1 MFKGSNGR
9 GLKGRSIA
17 LSLSAM
23 MAASNLAAAANGVT
37 AYAVDDIS
45 SLESSSEAEVSDAL
59 NGNSD
64 TVLPDGDGETV
75 SDESAQNLN
84 GDSKEEVSEEDAA
97 AVTVS
102 SDEEE
107 DEEKASDAS
116 DEASSLASDAADA
129 SSLASSK
136 EEKRLLLTA
145 SNDSVSLIA
154 DQGEDGYQNFNEDVV
169 IADIRF
175 GTDNDV
181 SSADTYSEETGY
193 GFSDVDYGKTA
204 DGWVGNVYYPR
215 VPSISA
221 GSSNVVDSEDYVAIA
236 SKVWTE
242 TESTG
247 YGVYTYESTSTFDVD
262 LYNADY
268 RVDVTFTN
276 PTDSGYIAALEAE
289 DITKATDISV
299 GAGQTVTQS
308 FEANLIDGTLN
319 LKFLR
324 NSSATSIN
332 DASTEKVYVS
342 GVKITRLATEEKGD
356 KPTIFIASDSTVQTY
371 DEYYYPQTGWG
382 QVLSSYFGDFV
393 EERECDD
400 CGYSQS
406 QVYET
411 TNAIIENRS
420 IGGRSS
426 KSFIDEGKFDDILE
440 DIKPGDY
447 LLVQWGHNDATYSR
461 PNRYVS
467 SEDFEKWMMMYVN
480 GAYER
485 GATPVF
491 VTPVARYSYTT
502 KADGSLDS
510 FASNFEAYRQVMLR
524 LASEYNVPYVDL
536 TQRSIEVCNNFGIEG
551 SKMLFLKLA
560 AGEVSTGAYAGGVD
574 DSTHLQYYGALK
586 FAQCVAQGIVDYAAG
601 DVNGANDQLDGLASL
616 VAINTATEAPKQPT
630 ELKTTSVG
638 ATSISIAWDAAEG
651 AELYYIYRARL
662 EDGKTVDD
670 VEFDKAA
677 KYSVSGK
684 TSYVDNN
691 CAGGASYVYAV
702 AGFNSFGVGEL
713 SEKIVVSTKTA
724 GYRFD
729 FNYNNSP
736 TMEGWTGV
744 NQNEMYSAEKG
755 YGWITAPNNGRYRN
769 NNGNADS
776 SAMADDFNL
785 GAGEFAVD
793 IPNGSYEITVYA
805 CDLLSN
811 TSTIKP
817 AYAAEGISIGSIAC
831 KQSLGSCTGTVNV
844 TDGQLNVTVGGT
856 NQYINGMT
864 ITSLLEAPGNLA
876 ITELSFEKVTASFLL
891 SFTKVKDA
899 VSYKVY
905 QKGETDKDFAV
916 VKSFTAQEL
925 IDNELDCRA
934 MTASLGE
941 TYSYYMT
948 CVVADGTESAPS
960 NIVTQAMLDPS
971 VTVPIAVKDV
981 KCDSPEE
988 GATELQ
994 NTITISWKENDASE
1008 NVIKYIIYRSD
1019 KAENAKGFKEFTK
1032 VGESTTTS
1040 FTDESEDLATNI
1052 HYYYKVAAMNAG
1064 GVGEMSEVCIT
1075 PIAGSLIAG
1084 GLEHYSTR
1092 AVVAINVAGDAGAE
1106 TKVSVTDK
1114 EGNAITRGNYISW
1127 RSFPEDFNGKELTT
1141 TFDVYRNGTQIAYNI
1156 KSTNM
1161 IDEGGLPSNTYVIVG
1176 SNDDSLGLSAV
1187 ETPVWAN
1194 QYIELSLNKPENET
1208 MPDGSTCSY
1217 TANDMSVG
1225 DLDGDGELELIV
1237 KWYPSNAKDNSGSG
1251 YTGKTF
1257 LDGYDVNFTT
1267 GAAELLWRIDLG
1279 VNIRSGAHYTQ
1290 FQVWDYDSDGIA
1302 EIAVKTADGTTTYTN
1317 ENGELVETGYVG
1329 ACNSDALP
1337 TDVISEKNDY
1347 RNSSG
1352 YILDGPE
1359 YFSMFKGDTG
1369 RLIDTVDYLPARGSV
1384 SAWGDGYGNRV
1395 DRFLS
1400 ATAYLN
1406 GTTPFAVFARGY
1418 YTRTALTAYYLSKT
1432 TDEDGNEVEQIG
1444 VYWKFDT
1451 DYITSDVEL
1460 TAQGNHGLSVN
1471 DVDGDGKD
1479 EIIYGSLTVDND
1491 GTVLYSTQLGHGDAM
1506 HVSDWIP
1513 SHPGLEVMDVHEH
1526 DNAAYHVEIHDAETG
1541 EILTGYY
1548 TGKDTGRGMAG
1559 DVDPTAEGAEYWSI
1573 ANPNYTGNDEPSWD
1587 SRNADVYSTLSGIV
1601 NASDKT
1607 NDAMISLSNGVTPAV
1622 NFSLY
1627 WDGDLLAEMQDHTF
1641 NNDGYYPLT
1650 TTIEKWDYENQQ
1662 SIKLFESSQVLTSNG
1677 TKGNLGLVA
1686 DILGD
1691 WRDEIIARCAYDDSK
1706 VRIYSTT
1713 IQTDYVVPCS
1723 LTDLAYRE
1731 GVAWQNVGY
1740 NQPAHTSYLISE
1752 GLITAKVSE
1761 EAVDS
1766 NSATIS
1772 FTAANDGVYG
1782 HEVDGYEIKRAEVTV
1797 DEEGNEVVSDYETVS
1812 SLTNKE
1818 LVYGASGGSAEK
1830 VLVGYDDLFVF
1841 RKFDFGYKSSNATGF
1856 ERILA
1861 DDYSPERGYG
1871 WAEGTGSTVN
1881 WNKVGVGIENAGD
1894 TQTSIEKACCDL
1906 DRRDNELKFLV
1917 DVPAG
1922 TYRVDV
1928 YAGAAYNNRA
1938 YNDTKI
1944 YVNGDDLG
1952 TVSQSPFVADIVK
1965 TTIVSFDNNSKIE
1978 IVSSNEGNL
1987 AILNAAVITRVQP
2000 VYEDVPINI
2009 DENTCFTYKDTG
2021 LEGGKFYSYKVAAIV
2036 DKKASFASAP
2046 ITVQTT
2052 VAIEKLDEEFGVIEL
2067 VQDTVLAQGQ
2077 TVADLLAA
2085 KKSYILVTDGNGEQ
2099 KSVSVTWEADEVDL
2113 GTVGTYTAHAYIRGY
2128 AENPVDV
2135 TVNVIENIPTGYEE
2149 LKDIEVI
2156 LGNPVVLPE
2165 TVKATFLNG
2174 TSNDVKVIWDT
2185 DKLKEDKA
2193 GDYTLTGTVE
2203 GTSDKVTI
2211 TVHIVDDYIVSI
2223 VDTYAEIE
2231 YLNKNYTLPET
2242 VVATYASGATK
2253 AQSVVWNTS
2262 DIDISSLGST
2272 FNLEGTVENFDD
2284 KAIAKVTV
2292 RYPAIAKYDFGI
2304 DAKAVAEGWTG
2315 ITVNPKNGGKTL
2327 ADFGS
2332 EYTIEKGYGFKNA
2345 ESKMQGRSEIFEQA
2359 GVLPSLVY
2367 TDFALPAD
2375 ETFLVDVENGNYQV
2389 EFVSNSIYKS
2399 TVSGVVEDKS
2409 FNVSNAAATYNIATV
2424 DVEVTD
2430 GQLTMTFGSNT
2441 PRLGGII
2448 VRKAITDGK
2457 YYGEEEEEEEETP
2470 AGKFTT
2476 KWGTTYYVLEDGSKL
2491 TGLWKI
2497 DDNFYFFKQK
2507 GGMVKNDFVTIDGN
2521 KYYFN
2526 SEGHMV
2532 TGLFTK
2538 WSSIY
2543 YAYSNGV
2550 IATSTLIDAEDG
2562 YRYCAKDNGSLVKQ
2576 DWATVGDDTYYFDGD
2591 CHMVTGFFKKWTST
2605 YYFNEYGIKQVN
2617 TMVTVDGE
2625 TYYLDKNGIMQTNTF
2640 VTFEDGERFFDSEGH
2655 MVKGQTITRWF
2666 KSYTFDDNGILID

>member
-17 LSLSAM
+17 LTLSAM
-23 MAASNLAAAANGVT
+23 MAASNLAAAANSVT
-37 AYAVDDIS
+37 AYAVDDVS
-45 SLESSSEAEVSDAL
+45 SLESSSEAEGSVAE

-64 TVLPDGDGETV
+64 ADLPENSGETD
-75 SDESAQNLN
+75 SIESA
-84 GDSKEEVSEEDAA
+84 DEKEDAA
-97 AVTVS
+97 TLIVS
-102 SDEEE
+102 SDEEDKDAE
-107 DEEKASDAS
+107 VEEEKGEVAADAS
-116 DEASSLASDAADA
+116 SSASSEASDA
-129 SSLASSK
+129 SSLASSE
-136 EEKRLLLTA
+136 EEKRLLLT
-145 SNDSVSLIA
+145 SSDESSKSVIA
-154 DQGEDGYQNFNEDVV
+154 DQGDDGYENFHEDVV

-175 GTDNDV
+175 GSDNDV
-181 SSADTYSEETGY
+181 SSADVYSQENGY
-193 GFSDVDYGKTA
+193 GFSDVDYGKDA
-204 DGWVGNVYYPR
+204 AGWVNNVYYPR
-215 VPSISA
+215 VPAISA
-221 GSSNVVDSEDYVAIA
+221 GASNVIDSEDYIAVA
-236 SKVWTE
+236 SKIWTE
-242 TESTG
+242 TENTG

-268 RVDVTFTN
+268 KVDVTFTN
-276 PTDSGYIAALEAE
+276 PTDSAYTAALEAE
-289 DITKATDISV
+289 DITKVTGINVAAGASV
-299 GAGQTVTQS
+299 TES

-319 LKFLR
+319 LKFLGS
-324 NSSATSIN
+324 SSATSIN
-332 DASTEKVYVS
+332 DAATQKVYVS
-342 GVKITRLATEEKGD
+342 GVRITRLATEEKGN

-371 DEYYYPQTGWG
+371 EEYYYPQTGWG

-393 EERECDD
+393 EERECND

-411 TNAIIENRS
+411 ANAIIENRS

-524 LASEYNVPYVDL
+524 LASEHNVPYIDL
-536 TQRSIEVCNNFGIEG
+536 TQRSIDVCNNFGIEG

-560 AGEVSTGAYAGGVD
+560 AGEVTSGAYAGGVD

-586 FAQCVAQGIVDYAAG
+586 FAQCVAQGIVDYAQG
-601 DVNGANDQLDGLASL
+601 NVSGANDQLDDLASL
-616 VAINTATEAPKQPT
+616 VVINTATEAPKQPT
-630 ELKTTSVG
+630 GLKTTSIG
-638 ATSISIAWDAAEG
+638 ATSISLEWEAADG
-651 AELYYIYRARL
+651 AELYYIYRAKL
-662 EDGKTVDD
+662 EEGKTASDVD
-670 VEFDKAA
+670 FTGAT

-702 AGFNSFGVGEL
+702 AGFNSYGVGEFSDKL
-713 SEKIVVSTKTA
+713 LVATKTA

-744 NQNEMYSAEKG
+744 NQNEMYTAEKG
-755 YGWITAPNNGRYRN
+755 YGWIAAPGNGRYRG

-793 IPNGSYEITVYA
+793 VPNGAYEITVYA
-805 CDLLSN
+805 CDLLSG

-817 AYAAEGISIGSIAC
+817 AYTAEGISIGSIAC
-831 KQSLGSCTGTVNV
+831 KQSLGSCTGSVKV
-844 TDGQLNVTVGGT
+844 TDGQLNIVVGGT
-856 NQYINGMT
+856 NCYISGLT

-899 VSYKVY
+899 VSYNVY
-905 QKGETDKDFAV
+905 QKGETDKDYV
-916 VKSFTAQEL
+916 LVKSFTAQEL

-960 NIVTQAMLDPS
+960 NVVTQAMLDPS
-971 VTVPIAVKDV
+971 VEVPTAVKDV

-988 GATELQ
+988 GATKLQ
-994 NTITISWKENDASE
+994 NTITISWKENAASE
-1008 NVIKYIIYRSD
+1008 NVIKYVIYRSD
-1019 KAENAKGFKEFTK
+1019 KAESDKGFKEFTK

-1040 FTDESEDLATNI
+1040 FTDESEELATNI

-1064 GVGEMSEVCIT
+1064 GVGEMSDVCIT

-1084 GLEHYSTR
+1084 GLEHYATR

-1114 EGNAITRGNYISW
+1114 EGNPITRGNYISW

-1156 KSTNM
+1156 SSTNM
-1161 IDEGGLPSNTYVIVG
+1161 IDEGGLPSNTYEIVG
-1176 SNDDSLGLSAV
+1176 SNDEALGLTTVVTS
-1187 ETPVWAN
+1187 VWAN

-1257 LDGYDVNFTT
+1257 LDGYDVDFST
-1267 GAAELLWRIDLG
+1267 GAVSLLWRIDLG

-1290 FQVWDYDSDGIA
+1290 FQVWDYDADGIA
-1302 EIAVKTADGTTTYTN
+1302 EIAIKTADGTTTYTN

-1337 TDVISEKNDY
+1337 TDVISKENDY
-1347 RNSSG
+1347 RNSAG

-1432 TDEDGNEVEQIG
+1432 TDDEGNEVEQIG

-1513 SHPGLEVMDVHEH
+1513 SNPGLEVMDVHEH

-1541 EILTGYY
+1541 KILTGYY

-1587 SRNADVYSTLSGIV
+1587 SRNADVFSTLSGIV
-1601 NASDKT
+1601 GASDKT
-1607 NDAMISLSNGVTPAV
+1607 NESMIALSNGVTPAV

-1641 NNDGYYPLT
+1641 NNAGYYPLT

-1752 GLITAKVSE
+1752 GLITSKLSE
-1761 EAVDS
+1761 EAVDTI
-1766 NSATIS
+1766 SATIN

-1782 HEVDGYEIKRAEVTV
+1782 HEVTGYEIKRAEVTV
-1797 DEEGNEVVSDYETVS
+1797 DDNGNETVSDYETIA
-1812 SLTNKE
+1812 SLSNKE
-1818 LVYGASGGSAEK
+1818 LIAGASGSGTIEK
-1830 VLVGYDDLFVF
+1830 VLVGYDEVGVF

-1861 DDYSPERGYG
+1861 DDYSPERGFG
-1871 WAEGTGSTVN
+1871 WEEGTGSTVN
-1881 WNKVGVGIENAGD
+1881 WNKVGVGIENAGE
-1894 TQTSIEKACCDL
+1894 TQTDIEKACCDL

-1917 DVPAG
+1917 DAPAG
-1922 TYRVDV
+1922 YYRVDV
-1928 YAGAAYNNRA
+1928 YAGAAYNNKA
-1938 YNDTKI
+1938 YNDTTI
-1944 YVNGDDLG
+1944 FVNGDDLG
-1952 TVSQSPFVADIVK
+1952 TVSQSPLVSDIVK
-1965 TTIVSFDNNSKIE
+1965 STVVTIKEGDKIE
-1978 IVSSNEGNL
+1978 IVSSNPGNL
-1987 AILNAAVITRVQP
+1987 AILNAVVITRVMPNYEEIEIP
-2000 VYEDVPINI
+2000 VD
-2009 DENTCFTYKDTG
+2009 DDTVFSYTDKG

-2036 DKKASFASAP
+2036 DKKASFASKP

-2052 VAIEKLDEEFGVIEL
+2052 IAIQKLDEEFGVFEL
-2067 VQDTVLAQGQ
+2067 VQDTVLAEGQ

-2085 KKSYILVTDGNGEQ
+2085 KKQYILVTDGNGQ
-2099 KSVSVTWEADEVDL
+2099 QQSVLVTWEADDVDL
-2113 GTVGTYTAHAYIRGY
+2113 TTVGTYTAHAYIRGY
-2128 AENPVDV
+2128 SENPVDV

-2149 LKDIEVI
+2149 LKDIKVI

-2174 TSNDVKVIWDT
+2174 TAKEVKVTWDT
-2185 DKLKEDKA
+2185 SKLKEDKV

-2203 GTSDKVTI
+2203 GTTDKVTI
-2211 TVHIVDDYIVSI
+2211 TVHIVDDYVVSV
-2223 VDTYAEIE
+2223 VDTYVEIE
-2231 YLNKNYTLPET
+2231 YLNKNFTLPET

-2253 AQSVVWNTS
+2253 AESVAWNIS
-2262 DIDISSLGST
+2262 DIDISNLGAT
-2272 FNLEGTVENFDD
+2272 FNVEGTVENFDS
-2284 KAIAKVTV
+2284 KAVAKVTV
-2292 RYPAIAKYDFGI
+2292 RYPAIGKYDFGI
-2304 DAKAVAEGWTG
+2304 DSKAVAEGWTG
-2315 ITVNPKNGGKTL
+2315 ITVNPKNGTKTL

-2332 EYTIEKGYGFKNA
+2332 EYTKTKGYGFANA
-2345 ESKMQGRSEIFEQA
+2345 ASQMQGRSENFEQE
-2359 GVLPSLVY
+2359 GVLPALVY
-2367 TDFALPAD
+2367 TDFALPAG
-2375 ETFLVDVENGNYQV
+2375 ETFLVDVENGNYQI
-2389 EFVSNSIYKS
+2389 EFVSNSVYKS
-2399 TVSGVVEDKS
+2399 TVSGTVEDKAFS
-2409 FNVSNAAATYNIATV
+2409 VSNAAGTYNIATV

-2430 GQLTMTFGSNT
+2430 NQLTMTFGSNT

-2448 VRKAITDGK
+2448 VRKAITDAS
-2457 YYGEEEEEEEETP
+2457 YYGPEEEEEEKAPEGT
-2470 AGKFTT
+2470 FIT
-2476 KWGTTYYVLEDGSKL
+2476 KWGSTYYVLEDGSYL

-2497 DDNFYFFKQK
+2497 GDYTYYFTDK
-2507 GGMVKNDFVTIDGN
+2507 GKLAKETFVTINGE
-2521 KYYFN
+2521 KYYVN
-2526 SEGHMV
+2526 SEGHIV
-2532 TGLFTK
+2532 YGFFTK
-2538 WSSIY
+2538 WGSTY
-2543 YAYSNGV
+2543 YAFSNGV
-2550 IATSTLIDAEDG
+2550 VAQSVIIDAEDG
-2562 YRYCAKDNGSLVKQ
+2562 YRYYAKDNGAIVKQ
-2576 DWATVGDDTYYFDGD
+2576 TWVTIGDDDYYFNAEGK
-2591 CHMVTGFFKKWTST
+2591 MAIGFFKNRSKT
-2605 YYFNEYGIKQVN
+2605 YYSNEYGVKQFS
-2617 TMVTVDGE
+2617 TMVTVDEE
-2625 TYYLDKNGIMQTNTF
+2625 TYYLDKNGAVVYSEF
-2640 VTFEDGERFFDSEGH
+2640 VKFEDGQRYFDSDGH
-2655 MVKGQTITRWF
+2655 MVKGKTITRWF
-2666 KSYTFDDNGILID
+2666 KSYTFDDNGLLID